1 MKKFDLSICIV
12 SHESRA
18 DLPACLESVYAQAGQ
33 FTTEVILVDNASV
46 DDSAAFVKARFPQVT
61 LVVNT
66 ERHGFATNI
75 NCALRLSQGHYLL
88 SLNPD
93 TVLLPGALE
102 TLIAFMDATPDAA
115 VVGCKTFY
123 PDGQLQYTCREF
135 PSVATVLWRWLRLE
149 KLYTP
154 PFYRR
159 FLMQDWHHNE
169 VRQVDWVLGACMLLR
184 REPIFNIGLFDEAF
198 YLYYE
203 DIDVCYRLRQ
213 QGFATYFI
221 PHAQIIHKY
230 HRSSA
235 HGLNHLTLEHA
246 RSIARYFRKH
256 GVYFF

>member
-1 MKKFDLSICIV
+1 MGKFDLSICIV
-12 SHESRA
+12 SHESHA

-33 FTTEVILVDNASV
+33 LVIEVILVDNASV
-46 DDSAAFVKARFPQVT
+46 DGSAAFVKVQFPQVA

-75 NCALRLSQGHYLL
+75 NRALRLSQGRYLL

-102 TLIAFMDATPDAA
+102 TLVTFMDATPDAA

-123 PDGQLQYTCREF
+123 PDGKLQYTCREF
-135 PSVATVLWRWLRLE
+135 PSVATILWRWLRLE

-154 PFYRR
+154 SFYRR
-159 FLMQDWHHNE
+159 FLMQDWDHNV

-184 REPIFNIGLFDEAF
+184 REPIFEIGLFDESF

-203 DIDVCYRLRQ
+203 DIDICYRLKQR
-213 QGFATYFI
+213 GFAIYYL
-221 PHAQIIHKY
+221 PDAQIIHKY

-235 HGLNHLTLEHA
+235 RGLNRLTLEHA
-246 RSIARYFRKH
+246 KSIVRYFRKH
-256 GVYFF
+256 GVHFF